1 MKQIKLFQTAVN
13 ALHNLIVSKDFM
25 DRNRMKA
32 TDFTR
37 NRKLDFPTIV
47 SIIMSIMTKPIHSE
61 LCGLF
66 HKLKDGVSQPAQQSF
81 SEARQK
87 IRYQA
92 FKEIFQQTVSMG
104 LSASDA
110 KTFRGYR
117 LLAIDGSTIPL
128 KKSDEL
134 REYFAK
140 TSPVPNDVFGRV
152 SCVYDVLNH
161 IIIDARL
168 APFNEG
174 ERLLAANAIEE
185 TENYVDGKRIY
196 LLDRGYWRVELYAKI
211 LSMGHSIVA
220 RVRNQMTKELKYG
233 SSTVTIPSDTER
245 YTLRVIRFTLPSG
258 ETETLI
264 TNLSDTEF
272 TDQDIVQLYFL
283 RWNIETAYDGL
294 KNLLAMNNISSRTLL
309 TVLQDFYAIMAI
321 FNLTAFAAYVAD
333 SQIAERTESKGS
345 KYKYKA
351 SRYTILAVL
360 KPILPLVLYLPSAYL
375 RRKLLRNALSALS
388 ARPVPIRSN
397 RLPDRSRTILKYK
410 NRPPKKPG

>member
-13 ALHNLIVSKDFM
+13 ELHNLIVSKDFM

-37 NRKLDFPTIV
+37 NRKLDFPTVV

-140 TSPVPNDVFGRV
+140 TSPVPNDV
-152 SCVYDVLNH
+152 
-161 IIIDARL
+161 
-168 APFNEG
+168 
-174 ERLLAANAIEE
+174 
-185 TENYVDGKRIY
+185 Y
-196 LLDRGYWRVELYAKI
+196 LVF
-211 LSMGHSIVA
+211 M
-220 RVRNQMTKELKYG
+220 M
-233 SSTVTIPSDTER
+233 
-245 YTLRVIRFTLPSG
+245 F
-258 ETETLI
+258 
-264 TNLSDTEF
+264 
-272 TDQDIVQLYFL
+272 
-283 RWNIETAYDGL
+283 
-294 KNLLAMNNISSRTLL
+294 
-309 TVLQDFYAIMAI
+309 
-321 FNLTAFAAYVAD
+321 
-333 SQIAERTESKGS
+333 
-345 KYKYKA
+345 
-351 SRYTILAVL
+351 
-360 KPILPLVLYLPSAYL
+360 
-375 RRKLLRNALSALS
+375 
-388 ARPVPIRSN
+388 
-397 RLPDRSRTILKYK
+397 
-410 NRPPKKPG
+410 